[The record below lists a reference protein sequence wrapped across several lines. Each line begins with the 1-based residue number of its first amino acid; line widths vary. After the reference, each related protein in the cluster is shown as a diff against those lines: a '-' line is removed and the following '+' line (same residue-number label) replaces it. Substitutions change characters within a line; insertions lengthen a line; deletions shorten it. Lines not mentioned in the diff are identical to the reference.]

1 MQISTSHKFRGKLTT
16 FVRLITYRRKFRSN
30 LFYLQTIIFITIPIN
45 SKFPTPLQNIQRPIS
60 TPYTR
65 LINRTFQTRRS
76 IPTHKRERETE
87 REKAR
92 PFNTIYSQPR
102 CDPIPQLQAYTPLY
116 VYTRWQELLKGF
128 PLSLQRERQTDP
140 NPINIIRKS

>member
-30 LFYLQTIIFITIPIN
+30 LFYLQTIIFIIIPIN

-76 IPTHKRERETE
+76 IPTHKRERERQRRHDRSTQFIHNLAAI
-87 REKAR
+87 RFPSCR
-92 PFNTIYSQPR
+92 RTHR
-102 CDPIPQLQAYTPLY
+102 YTY
-116 VYTRWQELLKGF
+116 
-128 PLSLQRERQTDP
+128 
-140 NPINIIRKS
+140 IRVGRNC